1 VLVLD
6 EPTAALGVRQTAEVL
21 NLIEKLRERGHA
33 VVLISHQAGD
43 LQAVADR
50 ILVLRLGRVHGE
62 FAGDTSYEDL
72 LAAMTGAVRPAR
84 PGGPSGSAGGAERE
98 RRTGGTGAVH
108 R

>member
-1 VLVLD
+1 
-6 EPTAALGVRQTAEVL
+6 VL

-50 ILVLRLGRVHGE
+50 IVVLRLGRVHGE
-62 FAGDTSYEDL
+62 FSGDTSYEDL

-84 PGGPSGSAGGAERE
+84 PGGPARAASGPEPRE
-98 RRTGGTGAVH
+98 RRAGGTGAVH